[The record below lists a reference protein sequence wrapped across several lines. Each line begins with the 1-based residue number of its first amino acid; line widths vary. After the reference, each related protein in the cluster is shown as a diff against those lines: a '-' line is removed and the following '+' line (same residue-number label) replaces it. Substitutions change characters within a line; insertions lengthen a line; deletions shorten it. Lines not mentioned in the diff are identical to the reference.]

1 MDLKSGSHSDL
12 CAIGKNFPNPRA
24 ERENYIE
31 NPDLPLEPML
41 HISLNST
48 CPSIVLVEPED
59 TNILLKT
66 ASWQSHGSDLE
77 VNEPLRRKT
86 KTSF

>member
-1 MDLKSGSHSDL
+1 
-12 CAIGKNFPNPRA
+12 
-24 ERENYIE
+24 
-31 NPDLPLEPML
+31 ML

-48 CPSIVLVEPED
+48 WLSIVLVEPED
-59 TNILLKT
+59 RNTLLKT